1 VIALQ
6 SAKSRYISRL
16 LALACATGCG
26 VFFLPSIFVLAWIN
40 FRQSPHRFPR
50 FDFAETA
57 LFGVGFL
64 CFGIGY
70 LILCRNP
77 NYKAEKSALVMLT
90 VVILLAS
97 SFGLLFLF
105 GYVGSSGVR
114 VSREH
119 GLKIP
124 PSAHSFVCGG
134 DAWMHWS
141 LDSGAASAFE
151 MASNDLPSFLSQLKI
166 RQTHEGGA
174 SIFPENSKYEIRRPW
189 TSGIP
194 LKTYRCTSRTGDSLD
209 VQIWKVD
216 DATAGI
222 LLYTDWN

>member
-1 VIALQ
+1 MHKVQ
-6 SAKSRYISRL
+6 
-16 LALACATGCG
+16 
-26 VFFLPSIFVLAWIN
+26 
-40 FRQSPHRFPR
+40 
-50 FDFAETA
+50 
-57 LFGVGFL
+57 
-64 CFGIGY
+64 
-70 LILCRNP
+70 
-77 NYKAEKSALVMLT
+77 KSALVMLS

-134 DAWMHWS
+134 DAWMHRFM
-141 LDSGAASAFE
+141 DSGAASAFE
-151 MASNDLPSFLSQLKI
+151 MTSDDLATFLSQLKI
-166 RQTHEGGA
+166 RETHEGDCCML
-174 SIFPENSKYEIRRPW
+174 PRNSQYQIRRPW
-189 TSGIP
+189 TSAIP
-194 LKTYRCTSRTGDSLD
+194 LKTYRCTSRTGDSLG

-216 DATAGI
+216 DATVGV